1 MSQAR
6 HYETTYILHPD
17 TDEAGAKAIAERIEG
32 VISNS
37 GGEIIRVEEWGR
49 RKLAYRVKQ
58 NTRGIYIYVR
68 YTAGP
73 EAIAELERVLR
84 LLDGVIKFLTLKV
97 DLSFEQE
104 LKDAQEREEQRATS
118 RASVSAGRDDD
129 DDDDDDD
136 EDDDDEDY

>member
-17 TDEAGAKAIAERIEG
+17 VEEASAKAIAERIEG
-32 VISNS
+32 VISSFN
-37 GGEIIRVEEWGR
+37 GEIVRVEEWGR

-58 NTRGIYIYVR
+58 NTRGIYVYVR
-68 YTAGP
+68 YSADP

-84 LLDGVIKFLTLKV
+84 LIDEVIKFLTLKV

-104 LKDAQEREEQRATS
+104 LKEAQEREAQRASS
-118 RASVSAGRDDD
+118 RASVGTSDDD
-129 DDDDDDD
+129 SSD
-136 EDDDDEDY
+136 ENEDS

>member
-1 MSQAR
+1 MSQTR

-17 TDEAGAKAIAERIEG
+17 VEEARAKEIAERVEG
-32 VISNS
+32 IISDFN
-37 GGEIIRVEEWGR
+37 GEIIRVEEWGR

-68 YTAGP
+68 YQADP

-118 RASVSAGRDDD
+118 RASVSVDRDDD

-136 EDDDDEDY
+136 EDDDY